1 MVERTLLARL
11 SLLLPPQTT
20 MTLNDAIVNSIA
32 AEPAGVQQE
41 RARIVR
47 KQDSLKIAHAI
58 LRALS
63 LTSGEW

>member
-1 MVERTLLARL
+1 
-11 SLLLPPQTT
+11 